1 MCDNGNFQ
9 ANKTGNH
16 GVFAGLIITKVR
28 DDEVISGHDIFHVYS
43 RLGMCR
49 K

>member
-1 MCDNGNFQ
+1 MAVCDIESFQ

-28 DDEVISGHDIFHVYS
+28 DDEVGTP
-43 RLGMCR
+43 
-49 K
+49 